1 MDCTCDSFFDP
12 KRKICVRQ
20 CPRGT
25 FPEFKNG
32 LKNCVDHRRDTAGE
46 VLAVSELDQLRL
58 KIDFFFVKLKFGD
71 IEPFRFLLMITNK
84 KCKPCHSSCD
94 RCFGPTAGD
103 CDQPVLKRGKD
114 DITAGPVFRFSG
126 NFSTSKILILSGTSV
141 LVVLIV
147 GVLIFIFHRNR

>member
-1 MDCTCDSFFDP
+1 MHGTSSSQFAVDCTCDSFFDP

-58 KIDFFFVKLKFGD
+58 KITFFEKLK
-71 IEPFRFLLMITNK
+71 
-84 KCKPCHSSCD
+84 
-94 RCFGPTAGD
+94 
-103 CDQPVLKRGKD
+103 
-114 DITAGPVFRFSG
+114 SG
-126 NFSTSKILILSGTSV
+126 YI
-141 LVVLIV
+141 
-147 GVLIFIFHRNR
+147 